1 MGTLSYHLLTL
12 EKNLMIKVLRSEKGN
27 ITRYYPFLTPVEEAV
42 MLGYL
47 RIKTLRQV
55 LILLHTKRRASF
67 SEITLHINKA
77 PSTTSWNLK
86 RLLESDIV
94 LKKKRDELFEFSL
107 NPKLVEKILDRAANT
122 LLDRSV
128 DNYISLID
136 NL

>member
-86 RLLESDIV
+86 RLLESNIV

>member
-1 MGTLSYHLLTL
+1 
-12 EKNLMIKVLRSEKGN
+12 MIKVLRSEKGN

-47 RIKTLRQV
+47 RIKTLRQI
-55 LILLHTKRRASF
+55 LILLHTKRRTSF

-86 RLLESDIV
+86 RLLESNIV

-107 NPKLVEKILDRAANT
+107 KNPKLVEKLLYRAADT

>member
-67 SEITLHINKA
+67 SEITLHIDKA